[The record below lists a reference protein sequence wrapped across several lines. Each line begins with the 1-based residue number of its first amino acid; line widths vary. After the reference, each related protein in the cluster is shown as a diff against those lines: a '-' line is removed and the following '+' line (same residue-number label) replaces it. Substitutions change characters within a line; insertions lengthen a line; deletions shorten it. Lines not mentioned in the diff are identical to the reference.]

1 MAIVGAVKQNVKLG
15 CLSVTPVCQEAH
27 SYSGHCSTVLIL
39 QSYFTVRD
47 FACSQREVSSRQGY
61 EESLFFEYSEDGSN
75 NRLRMF
81 GTYMPVYTA
90 LHFRRPEPFG
100 CFQ

>member
-1 MAIVGAVKQNVKLG
+1 MAIVGAVKQNVKVG
-15 CLSVTPVCQEAH
+15 CLTVTPVCQKARWH
-27 SYSGHCSTVLIL
+27 SGHCSPVLIL

-47 FACSQREVSSRQGY
+47 FAFSQREVSSRQGY
-61 EESLFFEYSEDGSN
+61 EESLFFEYPEVRSN
-75 NRLRMF
+75 NRLRTF

-90 LHFRRPEPFG
+90 LHRRGPEPFG